1 MISRE
6 RPDCQTQTPAESGQ
20 AEKWLP
26 DSSGGAS
33 KTRRQQGMG
42 GHTRNIVDQRSL
54 RRTTPIPAPTQRGVS
69 WPLGRGRIIWT
80 DQTHTRP
87 FAALMAAE
95 FLVTPGGRDVCNIE
109 EACEWLQETGLRT
122 LEHKALAGPASVI
135 VAAAARS

>member
-42 GHTRNIVDQRSL
+42 GHTKYCGPKELTAYHANPS
-54 RRTTPIPAPTQRGVS
+54 PY
-69 WPLGRGRIIWT
+69 
-80 DQTHTRP
+80 
-87 FAALMAAE
+87 AE
-95 FLVTPGGRDVCNIE
+95 GGLL
-109 EACEWLQETGLRT
+109 ATGSRADNLD
-122 LEHKALAGPASVI
+122 
-135 VAAAARS
+135 